1 MRNQWLFLGAQAL
14 RHSRKLKIA
23 LIAGGTLLVL
33 FLGLAV
39 WGGIALLGWMGGQ
52 VPAAWE
58 AVKGQAPAVT
68 QKIEEVAPGA
78 AQTVGQWLPGKAAPT
93 EDVAGED
100 LAGIPRFE
108 GFKRVRYAVDGDTRS
123 VAYAGRAPLRAVAD
137 HYAMRFREKGWTHR
151 ILFAEAREE
160 RHEYLSPTARFE
172 LHVVESGGT
181 VTVTLRETPL
191 AGGGKPPSP
200 AAKP

>member
-1 MRNQWLFLGAQAL
+1 MGNQWLFLGAQAL

-23 LIAGGTLLVL
+23 LIAGGALLVL
-33 FLGLAV
+33 ILGLTLWAGV
-39 WGGIALLGWMGGQ
+39 ALFGWLGGQ

-58 AVKGQAPAVT
+58 AAKGQAPAVT
-68 QKIEEVAPGA
+68 QKIEAVAPGA
-78 AQTVGQWLPGKAAPT
+78 VQAVEQWLPGKAVPR

-100 LAGIPRFE
+100 LGGIPRFE

-123 VAYAGRAPLRAVAD
+123 VAFAGRAPFRAVAD

-160 RHEYLSPTARFE
+160 RHEYLSPTARYE
-172 LHVVESGGT
+172 LHVAESGGI
-181 VTVTLRETPL
+181 VTVTLRETPR
-191 AGGGKPPSP
+191 ASGGKPPSA